1 MTTAGA
7 IVIIIALII
16 TIITLKIVVPREIAT
31 WRQLAHDA
39 ITTAEQMYAQYNDLQ
54 SLART
59 QQDTLTAMQR
69 ALTDANQQLAQLKRA
84 TPAHSASAATRE
96 NNWRIN

>member
-7 IVIIIALII
+7 IAIIIALVFAIV
-16 TIITLKIVVPREIAT
+16 TLKIIVPREIAA
-31 WRQLAHDA
+31 WRKLAHDA

-54 SLART
+54 SLARA

-69 ALTDANQQLAQLKRA
+69 ALTDANQQLAQLKRT
-84 TPAHSASAATRE
+84 TPAHGASAATRE

>member
-1 MTTAGA
+1 MTTAAAIAIIVTLIFA
-7 IVIIIALII
+7 IVTIKIII
-16 TIITLKIVVPREIAT
+16 PREIAA
-31 WRQLAHDA
+31 WRKLAHDA
-39 ITTAEQMYAQYNDLQ
+39 ITTADQMCAQYNDMQ

-69 ALTDANQQLAQLKRA
+69 ALTDANQQLAQLKRT
-84 TPAHSASAATRE
+84 TPAHSASATTRE